1 MLAFPSFVFINGT
14 LVGKKVSISC
24 CSNLTFVLSFIIAVF
39 HWGFGW
45 TSLKIQIL
53 CLTFINPTLWIR
65 VFLWLLKL
73 SWIVVQWVNIDLE
86 LILHQ
91 VNCCMPKI
99 SRNTRNGWS
108 VITKTSKWC
117 RPSAIRIWRH
127 CWRMSPG
134 YVASPLSL
142 LSNFFT
148 QKFCQKSFCGGLKL
162 QLLVFSFFIIECVW
176 VPGMWY

>member
-1 MLAFPSFVFINGT
+1 
-14 LVGKKVSISC
+14 
-24 CSNLTFVLSFIIAVF
+24 
-39 HWGFGW
+39 
-45 TSLKIQIL
+45 
-53 CLTFINPTLWIR
+53 
-65 VFLWLLKL
+65 
-73 SWIVVQWVNIDLE
+73 
-86 LILHQ
+86 
-91 VNCCMPKI
+91 MPKI

-148 QKFCQKSFCGGLKL
+148 QRFCQISFWEGLKL
-162 QLLVFSFFIIECVW
+162 QLLVFSFFTTCILNVYEYVILKFVNEYLQQHADDFNTTAALYELYKYIQQYYEDVSIRILPPLDMFCH
-176 VPGMWY
+176 